1 MSRQIDVYELRGTPW
16 EAQDAKHQPHTGGT
30 NRTFTLTA
38 EQVRAMKDAGMW
50 DNPEKRAKMI
60 KRYAEQARNTSRS
73 N

>member
-1 MSRQIDVYELRGTPW
+1 MGSSGR
-16 EAQDAKHQPHTGGT
+16 EASAAYGGT
-30 NRTFTLTA
+30 NRTFTLSA

-60 KRYAEQARNTSRS
+60 KRYATDARNNNRG